1 MAYRIKK
8 TSNPKKATAW
18 RNFSKMIRIR
28 DAIETTGTITH
39 VRCITCGKV
48 YSVEKTDAGHALPGR
63 TNAILFDEELCF
75 AQCRTC
81 NRNNGGE
88 QMAYKM
94 VLTARHGPDW
104 WEMKES
110 HKRECVHYTD
120 FDYEQ
125 LSRLF
130 RERTKKMLGGLK

>member
-28 DAIETTGTITH
+28 DAIETTGTTTH
-39 VRCITCGKV
+39 VRCITCGKT
-48 YSVEKTDAGHALPGR
+48 YPIEKTDAGHALPGR

-75 AQCRTC
+75 AQCRIC

-104 WEMKES
+104 WELKES

-120 FDYEQ
+120 LDYEQ

-130 RERTKKMLGGLK
+130 REQTKKMLGGLK